1 MSATTPS
8 PAGQVVAMPAT
19 STGRRVSKRL
29 RHHVVTLL
37 VENKAGVLVRV
48 AGLFARRG
56 FNIFSLAVAP
66 THDPRFSRISIVV
79 DVESA
84 PLQQVVDQLDKLV
97 NVVGITEL
105 HPLDAREAELL
116 LVTVAADAVGRAQV
130 IQLADIFGAKVVD
143 IGATALTI
151 RFASA
156 PEALDDFEE
165 VLRPYGILELQRTGR
180 IALPKLGHEDPS
192 A

>member
-1 MSATTPS
+1 MSAQGAS
-8 PAGQVVAMPAT
+8 AGPGRVVPMPGSDARG
-19 STGRRVSKRL
+19 GRRL

-97 NVVGITEL
+97 NVVEIGEL
-105 HPLDAREAELL
+105 HPLAAREAELL
-116 LVTVAADAVGRAQV
+116 LVTVSADAVSRSQV
-130 IQLADIFGAKVVD
+130 IQLAEVFGAKVVD
-143 IGATALTI
+143 VGADALTL

-165 VLRPYGILELQRTGR
+165 VMRPYGIRELQRTGR
-180 IALPKLGHEDPS
+180 IALPKLSRE

>member
-1 MSATTPS
+1 MSVGSAPS
-8 PAGQVVAMPAT
+8 GPGQVVPMPLAGGT
-19 STGRRVSKRL
+19 QARAGKRL

-97 NVVGITEL
+97 NVVRITEL
-105 HPLDAREAELL
+105 HPLNAREAELL

-130 IQLADIFGAKVVD
+130 IQLAEVFGAKVVD
-143 IGATALTI
+143 VGAQALTL
-151 RFASA
+151 RLASA
-156 PEALDDFEE
+156 PEAVDDFEE

-180 IALPKLGHEDPS
+180 IALPKLGPE